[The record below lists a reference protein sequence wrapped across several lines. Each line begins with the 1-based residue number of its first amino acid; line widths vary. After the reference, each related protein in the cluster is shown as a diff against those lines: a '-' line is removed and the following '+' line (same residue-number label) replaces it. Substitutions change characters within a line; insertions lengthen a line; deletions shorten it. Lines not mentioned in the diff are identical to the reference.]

1 MEALAFVGAI
11 LFVSRANL
19 SLVVPPPGN
28 KGDLEDNIF
37 SFKDLGE
44 QITLLSF
51 VLSFTCDCIKGL
63 LGLLSNSLLEGLFK
77 SDEGI
82 PFWEDLW
89 GLTSGE
95 VTEGGIPYFPC
106 LLSLCSPTSLFS
118 SSASS
123 NEPVPPMIWVRWRPG
138 VGGGAWFSLNASN
151 ILFSNRSSF
160 FLSATPP
167 IGSEICS
174 GVGGIDLGLPWAGEE
189 WIGEGA
195 VPAPIDELL
204 RSPRREEEIRFLL
217 FSPCLESALSLV
229 VLLCASLSE
238 ETLEEDEDV
247 DEGLLDPDDCE
258 LRLLAA
264 FAFRCSLRFS
274 RSSFLCRVASDEM
287 VGLSFSPSTDCLG
300 VPSSGPSS
308 LPSDVLSFLSGD
320 WNTEDVVELGLSGTL
335 SVALPS
341 MTSSWEAL
349 ALSNASALE
358 ESAFLIGCC
367 GVWGWLGATA
377 ALPLPDP

>member
-19 SLVVPPPGN
+19 SLVVPLPDN
-28 KGDLEDNIF
+28 RGDLEDNIF

-77 SDEGI
+77 SDEDI

-95 VTEGGIPYFPC
+95 VTEEGIPNFPC

-151 ILFSNRSSF
+151 ILFSN
-160 FLSATPP
+160 LSQN
-167 IGSEICS
+167 ILQGEI
-174 GVGGIDLGLPWAGEE
+174 L
-189 WIGEGA
+189 
-195 VPAPIDELL
+195 
-204 RSPRREEEIRFLL
+204 
-217 FSPCLESALSLV
+217 
-229 VLLCASLSE
+229 
-238 ETLEEDEDV
+238 T
-247 DEGLLDPDDCE
+247 
-258 LRLLAA
+258 
-264 FAFRCSLRFS
+264 
-274 RSSFLCRVASDEM
+274 
-287 VGLSFSPSTDCLG
+287 
-300 VPSSGPSS
+300 
-308 LPSDVLSFLSGD
+308 
-320 WNTEDVVELGLSGTL
+320 
-335 SVALPS
+335 
-341 MTSSWEAL
+341 
-349 ALSNASALE
+349 
-358 ESAFLIGCC
+358 
-367 GVWGWLGATA
+367 
-377 ALPLPDP
+377 